1 MKLYLKILF
10 NIAIVLLSFGVILP
24 FLISYPSNIL
34 VTAGFVYAFVVLPL
48 FLMYFNRGITAQIMD
63 SLK

>member
-10 NIAIVLLSFGVILP
+10 NIALVLISFGVILP
-24 FLISYPSNIL
+24 YLISYPSTIL
-34 VTAGFVYAFVVLPL
+34 VTIGFVYAFVVLPL
-48 FLMYFNRGITAQIMD
+48 FLYRFNRGIATQVMD